1 MLVPAH
7 FLLLLLLLLG
17 DPGASL
23 SYKFYRARPVFNC
36 LSTARAEVKQSQW
49 EDMAPLSKR
58 SFHYLPSQDPSS
70 GEEKEEEEEK
80 QDKDKRTFPGS
91 GGGGGGGAGNTRYK
105 YLSQTQHKGKLYQ
118 DKTKSDRRTKFTL
131 SLDVPT
137 NIMNILFDIAKAKN
151 LRAKAA
157 ANAHLMAQIGRK
169 K

>member
-1 MLVPAH
+1 MLMPAH

-17 DPGASL
+17 TPRAGL
-23 SYKFYRARPVFNC
+23 SHKFYKAKSIFSCINTA
-36 LSTARAEVKQSQW
+36 LSEAEKSQLVD
-49 EDMAPLSKR
+49 EPLLSKR

-70 GEEKEEEEEK
+70 GAEEEEEK
-80 QDKDKRTFPGS
+80 DKEKRIFPGS
-91 GGGGGGGAGNTRYK
+91 GGGGGAGSTRYK
-105 YLSQTQHKGKLYQ
+105 YLSQAQLRGKLYQ
-118 DKTKSDRRTKFTL
+118 DKAKSDRRTKFTL

-137 NIMNILFDIAKAKN
+137 NIMNILFNIAKAKN